1 MVLSSFESETGLTP
15 IQTMIAARL
24 TRPPGGKGEAK
35 PPLPSVG
42 NLEIILGSD
51 PDYHEHLGHNLFT
64 DEVTWAG
71 APVSD
76 ALETQINCRLEATY
90 RIRATTERVREV
102 MQMIARAHPYHPV
115 RDWLSTLVWDGVPRV
130 DAVLSRYCG
139 AAPTEIN
146 RAIGRKWM
154 LGAIARVMQ
163 PGCQMDTTLI
173 LVGRQGA
180 GKSTFFRSMVP
191 RPEWFSDTAM
201 DLGSKDAFQQLSGIW
216 IYEVAELSAL
226 RARDAEAVKAFLTAR
241 ADRYRPPYGR
251 NVVRIDRQVVF
262 VGTTNEAE
270 FLDDPT
276 GARRFWPVE
285 AGVFDLE
292 ALVADRDQLWAEAFE
307 IFTTAEEETA
317 RQWHLTPEESEL
329 LAEHH
334 ARYAR
339 GDTWRER
346 LEEWLVGSIVAEA
359 RIQGITAERLL
370 REALGLEPRDQ
381 HRGNSMRVASLLA
394 SMGWTKRKTLHA
406 GQRAW
411 RWFPGE

>member
-1 MVLSSFESETGLTP
+1 MVHSSFAIESGLTP
-15 IQTMIAARL
+15 IQSMIDARL
-24 TRPPGGKGEAK
+24 TRPPGGKGWAK
-35 PPLPSVG
+35 APLPSVG

-71 APVSD
+71 APITD
-76 ALETQINCRLEATY
+76 ALETQLNCRLEATY

-115 RDWLSTLVWDGVPRV
+115 RDWLATLVWDGVPRI
-130 DAVLSRYCG
+130 DGVLARYCG
-139 AAPTEIN
+139 AAASPIN

-154 LGAIARVMQ
+154 LGAVSRVMV
-163 PGCQMDTTLI
+163 PGGQMDTTLI

-180 GKSTFFRSMVP
+180 GKSSFFRAMVP

-276 GARRFWPVE
+276 GARRFWPIE
-285 AGVFDLE
+285 AGAFDLD
-292 ALVADRDQLWAEAFE
+292 ALAADRDQLWAEAFE
-307 IFTTAEEETA
+307 IFTTADEEA
-317 RQWHLTPEESEL
+317 RQWHLTPDESEM

-334 ARYAR
+334 TRYAR
-339 GDTWRER
+339 SDTWRDA
-346 LEEWLVGSIVAEA
+346 LEGWLSGVKLADA
-359 RIQGITAERLL
+359 RVNGITAEQ
-370 REALGLEPRDQ
+370 ALSQGLELVARDQ

-394 SMGWTKRKTLHA
+394 SMGWTKRKTVHA

-411 RWFPGE
+411 RWFPRD

>member
-1 MVLSSFESETGLTP
+1 MVHSNFATEAGLSPMQS
-15 IQTMIAARL
+15 MIAARL

-35 PPLPSVG
+35 APLPSVG

-51 PDYHEHLGHNLFT
+51 PDYYEHLGHNLFT

-71 APVSD
+71 AAITD
-76 ALETQINCRLEATY
+76 ALETQLNCRLEATY
-90 RIRATTERVREV
+90 RLRATTERVREV

-115 RDWLSTLVWDGVPRV
+115 RDWLSTLVWDGVPRI
-130 DAVLSRYCG
+130 DGLLSRYCG
-139 AAPTEIN
+139 AAPSEIN
-146 RAIGRKWM
+146 RVIGRKWL

-163 PGCQMDTTLI
+163 PGCKMDTTLI

-226 RARDAEAVKAFLTAR
+226 RARDAETVKAFLTAQ

-285 AGVFDLE
+285 ATSFDLE
-292 ALVADRDQLWAEAFE
+292 ALIADRDQLWAEAFE
-307 IFTTAEEETA
+307 IFTGAVDDA
-317 RQWHLTPEESEL
+317 GRQWHLTPEESEL

-334 ARYAR
+334 SRYAR
-339 GDTWRER
+339 TDAWKETIEA
-346 LEEWLVGSIVAEA
+346 WLVKHPTRSGYTLAQILDQAIE
-359 RIQGITAERLL
+359 IL
-370 REALGLEPRDQ
+370 PKDQ
-381 HRGNSMRVASLLA
+381 HRGASMRLASLLA
-394 SMGWTKRKTLHA
+394 GMGWTKR
-406 GQRAW
+406 RAKEDGVQSW
-411 RWFPGE
+411 KWLPPGC

>member
-1 MVLSSFESETGLTP
+1 MVHSSFAIESGLTP
-15 IQTMIAARL
+15 IQSMIAARL

-35 PPLPSVG
+35 APLPSVG

-71 APVSD
+71 LPITD
-76 ALETQINCRLEATY
+76 ALETQLNCRLEATY

-115 RDWLSTLVWDGVPRV
+115 RDWLATLVWDGVPRI
-130 DAVLSRYCG
+130 DGVLARYCG
-139 AAPTEIN
+139 AAATPIN

-154 LGAIARVMQ
+154 LGAVSRVMV
-163 PGCQMDTTLI
+163 PGGQMDTTLI

-180 GKSTFFRSMVP
+180 GKSSFFRAMVP

-285 AGVFDLE
+285 AGAFDLD
-292 ALVADRDQLWAEAFE
+292 ALAADRDQLWAEAFE
-307 IFTTAEEETA
+307 IFTTADEEA
-317 RQWHLTPEESEL
+317 RQWHLTPDESEM

-334 ARYAR
+334 TRYAR
-339 GDTWRER
+339 SDTWRDA
-346 LEEWLVGSIVAEA
+346 LEGWLSGVKLAEL
-359 RIQGITAERLL
+359 RVKGLTAEQ
-370 REALGLEPRDQ
+370 ALSEGLELHAREQ

-394 SMGWTKRKTLHA
+394 SMGWTKRKTVHE

-411 RWFPGE
+411 RWFPRD